1 MPWHHTDV
9 VEQGARPDGRRRRLF
24 VVGAVVASA
33 VAVVFG
39 TVGDG
44 VPASGDDGPRGLV
57 VDHGHTLTWVLLALA
72 LGLAAVRGRW
82 TAPSQVL
89 AVAAGVVYGA
99 FLLAVFVLR

>member
-1 MPWHHTDV
+1 M
-9 VEQGARPDGRRRRLF
+9 GA
-24 VVGAVVASA
+24 AVATV

-44 VPASGDDGPRGLV
+44 VPAATAAGPRGLV

-72 LGLAAVRGRW
+72 LGIAAVRGRW
-82 TAPSQVL
+82 TAPSQGL
-89 AVAAGVVYGA
+89 AVAAGVSYAA